1 MINRTVKKR
10 RIADLKDRFQKA
22 EAAFLVN
29 CIGLPAGAV
38 TDLRKNLRSQDSEL
52 TVVKNTL
59 ARLVLQGEG
68 GKAGEG
74 AAQATAGGAQTSAG
88 LTSGGSGSGGDPA
101 GSAAGETGAKHSAGP
116 PRAGT
121 QNPVSVFADF
131 MKETNAFVFVFDKN
145 KISEAAKIID
155 GAAEESEV
163 FKIKCGLLR
172 SGSGGPAS
180 GGASADAGAE
190 TSGGAA
196 PEEAAGATGGKEA
209 SLAED
214 KGAWNIKALAA
225 KDISELAKLPPL
237 DILRG
242 HLLALLSAPQS
253 RFVRTLNEA
262 PSRFVRLL
270 DSYRQKN
277 EK

>member
-1 MINRTVKKR
+1 MINQTVKKR

-38 TDLRKNLRSQDSEL
+38 TDLRKNLRNQDSEL

-68 GKAGEG
+68 GKANEG
-74 AAQATAGGAQTSAG
+74 APASEAGAGLAQAS
-88 LTSGGSGSGGDPA
+88 
-101 GSAAGETGAKHSAGP
+101 
-116 PRAGT
+116 AGT

-131 MKETNAFVFVFDKN
+131 MKETNAFVFVFDKG

-155 GAAEESEV
+155 RAAEESEV

-172 SGSGGPAS
+172 SGSAGAGPGATTSGAAASATAAPPETGPA
-180 GGASADAGAE
+180 GTEDNEGRPGALTSA
-190 TSGGAA
+190 
-196 PEEAAGATGGKEA
+196 EA
-209 SLAED
+209 SLAAD
-214 KGAWNIKALAA
+214 KGAWNTTALEA